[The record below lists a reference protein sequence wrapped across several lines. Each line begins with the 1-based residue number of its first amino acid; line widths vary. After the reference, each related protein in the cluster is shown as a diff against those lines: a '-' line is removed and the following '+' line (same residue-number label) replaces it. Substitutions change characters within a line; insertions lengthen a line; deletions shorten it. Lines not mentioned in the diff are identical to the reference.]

1 MDILF
6 LFFHLHFTIC
16 VFFKTKII
24 FIPVII
30 LLVCFLGNLVYSC
43 YSFSLNND
51 VLIYLKNSIKLCLL
65 SFVILCFTS
74 YEFFYLYKRCYID
87 EALYSHKNGK
97 TRILTSTVTVLL
109 FIPALEFFSAFVFNF
124 VIFLSSGMN
133 DYSYLYHIFSVLF
146 LYVFLG
152 GIIPILLGVFFA
164 QKTKRIVSYAL
175 MALIIFLVS
184 STSDF
189 IPGGL
194 SQVTKINFWEAKYF
208 LAYILPND
216 LEWYINHD
224 YGMYAEIYRWNL
236 IIFWI
241 SLLSF
246 LFFKLCQIKKTALKA
261 VLLSLTLL
269 ISTFNLVGYFYGGSH
284 IEKGAQLDSISMSD
298 YLFYTENEQ
307 KNQDP
312 DFEVTSYD
320 MDLSIYRQ
328 LDAEVSMTLSDT
340 GLEYY
345 NFTLYHGYNVL
356 KITDIEG
363 NALKYNR
370 EGDYVTVIGN
380 GNLQLINIK
389 YSGYSPI
396 LYSNYQACSLPGFFA
411 YYPIPGFH
419 KITGDYTTYNPIE
432 IKSGTEFNIR
442 VDSARQF
449 YSNLDEVKNEKNC
462 FVGVTSYPTLFS
474 GFYKSNSSDIYK
486 IYAITVKGWG
496 LSEIDEEYI
505 DEIQK
510 YINEL
515 DNNSSNKLNL
525 KEYTIIQINEM
536 LSSNCIYDGIFLGD
550 DTVFINKATDEE
562 TKKQVAEILLAQ
574 RDMGYSKYVE
584 KAVVDSESIN
594 DN

>member
-1 MDILF
+1 MIKQNLK
-6 LFFHLHFTIC
+6 L
-16 VFFKTKII
+16 FFKTKII

-43 YSFSLNND
+43 YSFSLNSD

-194 SQVTKINFWEAKYF
+194 SQVTKINFWESKYF

-432 IKSGTEFNIR
+432 IKSETEFNIR

-474 GFYKSNSSDIYK
+474 GFYKSNSSDIYN

-515 DNNSSNKLNL
+515 NNNSSNKLNL
-525 KEYTIIQINEM
+525 KEYTIIQTNEM

>member
-1 MDILF
+1 MIKQNLK
-6 LFFHLHFTIC
+6 L
-16 VFFKTKII
+16 FFKTKII

-320 MDLSIYRQ
+320 MDLCIYRQ

-389 YSGYSPI
+389 YSGYSTI

-411 YYPIPGFH
+411 YYPIPGFY

-432 IKSGTEFNIR
+432 IKSETEFNIR

-462 FVGVTSYPTLFS
+462 FVGVTNYPTLFS

-515 DNNSSNKLNL
+515 NNNSSNKLNL
-525 KEYTIIQINEM
+525 KEYTIIQTNEM

>member
-1 MDILF
+1 MIKQNLK
-6 LFFHLHFTIC
+6 L
-16 VFFKTKII
+16 FFKTKII

-194 SQVTKINFWEAKYF
+194 SQVTKINFWKAKYF

-370 EGDYVTVIGN
+370 KGDYVTVIGN

-411 YYPIPGFH
+411 YYPIPGFY

-432 IKSGTEFNIR
+432 IKSETEFNIR

-474 GFYKSNSSDIYK
+474 GFYKSNSSYIYK

-496 LSEIDEEYI
+496 LSKIDEEYI

-525 KEYTIIQINEM
+525 KEYTIIQTNEM

-574 RDMGYSKYVE
+574 RDKGYSKYVE

>member
-1 MDILF
+1 MIKQNLK
-6 LFFHLHFTIC
+6 L
-16 VFFKTKII
+16 FFKTKII

-43 YSFSLNND
+43 YSFSLNSD

-307 KNQDP
+307 KDQDP

-411 YYPIPGFH
+411 YYPIPGFY

-432 IKSGTEFNIR
+432 IKSETEFNIR

-525 KEYTIIQINEM
+525 KEYTIIQTNEM

>member
-1 MDILF
+1 MIKQNLK
-6 LFFHLHFTIC
+6 L
-16 VFFKTKII
+16 FFKTKII

-51 VLIYLKNSIKLCLL
+51 VLIYLKNSIELCLL

-328 LDAEVSMTLSDT
+328 LDAEVSITLSDT

-411 YYPIPGFH
+411 YYPIPGFY

-432 IKSGTEFNIR
+432 IKSETEFNIR

-449 YSNLDEVKNEKNC
+449 YSNFDEVKNEKNC

-474 GFYKSNSSDIYK
+474 GFYKSNSSYIYK

-496 LSEIDEEYI
+496 LSKIDEEYI

-525 KEYTIIQINEM
+525 KEYTIIQTNEM

-574 RDMGYSKYVE
+574 RDKGYSKYVE

>member
-1 MDILF
+1 MIKQNLK
-6 LFFHLHFTIC
+6 L
-16 VFFKTKII
+16 FFKTKII

-194 SQVTKINFWEAKYF
+194 SQVTKINFWESKYF

-525 KEYTIIQINEM
+525 KEYTIIQTNEM

-574 RDMGYSKYVE
+574 RDKGYSKYVE

>member
-1 MDILF
+1 MIKQNLK
-6 LFFHLHFTIC
+6 L
-16 VFFKTKII
+16 FFKTKII
-24 FIPVII
+24 FIPIII

-43 YSFSLNND
+43 YSFSLNSD

-87 EALYSHKNGK
+87 ETLYSHKNGK

-411 YYPIPGFH
+411 YYPIPGFY

-432 IKSGTEFNIR
+432 IKSETEFNIR

-515 DNNSSNKLNL
+515 DNNSSNKVNLN
-525 KEYTIIQINEM
+525 EYTIIQTNEM

>member
-1 MDILF
+1 MIKQNLK
-6 LFFHLHFTIC
+6 L
-16 VFFKTKII
+16 FFKTKII

-30 LLVCFLGNLVYSC
+30 LLVCFVGNLVYSC

-411 YYPIPGFH
+411 YYPIPGFY

-432 IKSGTEFNIR
+432 IKSETEFNIR

-525 KEYTIIQINEM
+525 KEYTIIQTNEM
-536 LSSNCIYDGIFLGD
+536 LSSNCIYDGIFLRD

>member
-1 MDILF
+1 MIKQNLK
-6 LFFHLHFTIC
+6 L
-16 VFFKTKII
+16 FFKTKII

-411 YYPIPGFH
+411 YYPIPGFY

-432 IKSGTEFNIR
+432 IKSETEFNIR

-525 KEYTIIQINEM
+525 KEYTIIQTNEM

-550 DTVFINKATDEE
+550 DTVFINKATDEK

>member
-1 MDILF
+1 MIKQNLK
-6 LFFHLHFTIC
+6 L
-16 VFFKTKII
+16 FFKTKII

-269 ISTFNLVGYFYGGSH
+269 ISTFNLVGYFYRGSH

-411 YYPIPGFH
+411 YYPIPGFY

-432 IKSGTEFNIR
+432 IKSETEFNIR

-496 LSEIDEEYI
+496 LNEIDEEYI

-525 KEYTIIQINEM
+525 KEYTIIQTNEM

>member
-1 MDILF
+1 MIKQNLK
-6 LFFHLHFTIC
+6 L
-16 VFFKTKII
+16 FFKTKII

-43 YSFSLNND
+43 YSFSLNSD

-194 SQVTKINFWEAKYF
+194 SQVTKINFWESKYF

-328 LDAEVSMTLSDT
+328 LDAEVSMTLFDT

-411 YYPIPGFH
+411 YYPIPGFY

-432 IKSGTEFNIR
+432 IKSETEFNIR

-496 LSEIDEEYI
+496 LSEIDEEYT

-515 DNNSSNKLNL
+515 DNNSSNNLNL
-525 KEYTIIQINEM
+525 KEYTIIQTNEM

>member
-1 MDILF
+1 M
-6 LFFHLHFTIC
+6 
-16 VFFKTKII
+16 
-24 FIPVII
+24 
-30 LLVCFLGNLVYSC
+30 GNLVYSC

-216 LEWYINHD
+216 LEWYMNHD

-411 YYPIPGFH
+411 YYPIPGFY

-432 IKSGTEFNIR
+432 IKSETEFNIR

-525 KEYTIIQINEM
+525 KEYTIIQTNEM

>member
-1 MDILF
+1 MIKQNLK
-6 LFFHLHFTIC
+6 L
-16 VFFKTKII
+16 FFKTKII

-224 YGMYAEIYRWNL
+224 YGMYAEIYRWDL

-380 GNLQLINIK
+380 GNLQLVNIK

-411 YYPIPGFH
+411 YYPIPGFY
-419 KITGDYTTYNPIE
+419 KITGDYTTYNPID
-432 IKSGTEFNIR
+432 IKSETEFNIR

-525 KEYTIIQINEM
+525 KEYTIIQTNEM

>member
-1 MDILF
+1 MIKQNLK
-6 LFFHLHFTIC
+6 L
-16 VFFKTKII
+16 FFKTKII

-43 YSFSLNND
+43 YSFSLNSD

-194 SQVTKINFWEAKYF
+194 SQVTKINFWESKYF

-411 YYPIPGFH
+411 YYPIPGFY

-432 IKSGTEFNIR
+432 IKSETEFNIR

-525 KEYTIIQINEM
+525 KEYTIIQTNEM

-584 KAVVDSESIN
+584 KDVVDSESIN

>member
-1 MDILF
+1 MIKQNLK
-6 LFFHLHFTIC
+6 L
-16 VFFKTKII
+16 FFKTKII

-307 KNQDP
+307 KNQDL

-411 YYPIPGFH
+411 YYPIPGFY

-432 IKSGTEFNIR
+432 IKSETEFNIR

-515 DNNSSNKLNL
+515 NNNSSNKLNL
-525 KEYTIIQINEM
+525 KEYTIIQTNEM

>member
-1 MDILF
+1 MIKQNLK
-6 LFFHLHFTIC
+6 L
-16 VFFKTKII
+16 FFKTKII

-43 YSFSLNND
+43 YSFSLNSD

-269 ISTFNLVGYFYGGSH
+269 ISTFNLVGYFYRGSH

-411 YYPIPGFH
+411 YYPIPGFY

-432 IKSGTEFNIR
+432 IKSETEFNIR

-496 LSEIDEEYI
+496 LSEIDEEYT

-515 DNNSSNKLNL
+515 DNNSSNNLNL
-525 KEYTIIQINEM
+525 KEYTIIQTNEM
-536 LSSNCIYDGIFLGD
+536 LSSNCIYDGLFLGD

>member
-1 MDILF
+1 MIKQNLK
-6 LFFHLHFTIC
+6 L
-16 VFFKTKII
+16 FFKTKII
-24 FIPVII
+24 FITVII

-43 YSFSLNND
+43 YSFSLNSD

-411 YYPIPGFH
+411 YYPIPGFY

-432 IKSGTEFNIR
+432 IKSETEFNIR

>member
-1 MDILF
+1 MIKQNLK
-6 LFFHLHFTIC
+6 L
-16 VFFKTKII
+16 FFKTKII

-194 SQVTKINFWEAKYF
+194 SQVTKINFWESKYF

-307 KNQDP
+307 KNQDL

-411 YYPIPGFH
+411 YYPIPGFY

-432 IKSGTEFNIR
+432 IKSETEFNIR

-496 LSEIDEEYI
+496 LSKIDEEYI

-525 KEYTIIQINEM
+525 KEYTIIQTNEM

>member
-1 MDILF
+1 MIKQNLK
-6 LFFHLHFTIC
+6 L
-16 VFFKTKII
+16 FFKTKII

-109 FIPALEFFSAFVFNF
+109 FIPALEFFSAFVFNY

-411 YYPIPGFH
+411 YYPIPGFY

-432 IKSGTEFNIR
+432 IKSETEFNIQ

-496 LSEIDEEYI
+496 LSEIDEEYT

-525 KEYTIIQINEM
+525 KEYTIIQTNEM

>member
-1 MDILF
+1 MIKQNLK
-6 LFFHLHFTIC
+6 L
-16 VFFKTKII
+16 FFKTKII

-356 KITDIEG
+356 KITNIEG

-432 IKSGTEFNIR
+432 IKSETEFNIR

-449 YSNLDEVKNEKNC
+449 YSNLDEVKNEKNY

>member
-1 MDILF
+1 MIKQNLK
-6 LFFHLHFTIC
+6 L
-16 VFFKTKII
+16 FFKTKII

-51 VLIYLKNSIKLCLL
+51 VLVYLKNSIKLCLL

-320 MDLSIYRQ
+320 MDLCIYRQ

-411 YYPIPGFH
+411 YYPIPGFY

-432 IKSGTEFNIR
+432 IKSETEFNIR

-462 FVGVTSYPTLFS
+462 FVGVTNYPTLFS

-525 KEYTIIQINEM
+525 KEYTIIQTNEM

>member
-1 MDILF
+1 MIKQNLK
-6 LFFHLHFTIC
+6 L
-16 VFFKTKII
+16 FFKTKII

-43 YSFSLNND
+43 YSFSLNSD

-87 EALYSHKNGK
+87 ETLYSHKNGK

-411 YYPIPGFH
+411 YYPIPGFY

-432 IKSGTEFNIR
+432 IKSETEFNIR

-525 KEYTIIQINEM
+525 KEYTIIQTNEM

>member
-1 MDILF
+1 MIKQNLK
-6 LFFHLHFTIC
+6 L
-16 VFFKTKII
+16 FFKTKII

-43 YSFSLNND
+43 YSFSLNSD

-194 SQVTKINFWEAKYF
+194 SQVTKINFWESKYF

-307 KNQDP
+307 KNQEP

-411 YYPIPGFH
+411 YYPIPGFY

-432 IKSGTEFNIR
+432 IKSETEFNIR

-525 KEYTIIQINEM
+525 KEYTIIQTNEM

>member
-1 MDILF
+1 MIKQNLK
-6 LFFHLHFTIC
+6 L
-16 VFFKTKII
+16 FFKTKII

-124 VIFLSSGMN
+124 FIFLSSGMN

>member
-1 MDILF
+1 MIKQNLK
-6 LFFHLHFTIC
+6 L
-16 VFFKTKII
+16 FFKTKII

-43 YSFSLNND
+43 YSFSLNSD

-87 EALYSHKNGK
+87 ETLYSHKNGK

-246 LFFKLCQIKKTALKA
+246 LFFKLCQIKKTAFKA

-411 YYPIPGFH
+411 YYPIPGFY

-432 IKSGTEFNIR
+432 IKSETEFNIR

-525 KEYTIIQINEM
+525 KEYTIIQTNEM

>member
-1 MDILF
+1 MIKQNLK
-6 LFFHLHFTIC
+6 L
-16 VFFKTKII
+16 FFKTKII

-328 LDAEVSMTLSDT
+328 LDAEVSITLSDT

-411 YYPIPGFH
+411 YYPIPGFY

-432 IKSGTEFNIR
+432 IKSETEFNIR

-474 GFYKSNSSDIYK
+474 GFYKSNSSYIYK

-496 LSEIDEEYI
+496 LSKIDEEYI

-525 KEYTIIQINEM
+525 KEYTIIQTNEM

-574 RDMGYSKYVE
+574 RDKGYSKYVE

>member
-1 MDILF
+1 MIKQNLK
-6 LFFHLHFTIC
+6 L
-16 VFFKTKII
+16 FFKTKII
-24 FIPVII
+24 FIPVIT

-43 YSFSLNND
+43 YSFSLNSD

-175 MALIIFLVS
+175 MAFIIFLVS

-246 LFFKLCQIKKTALKA
+246 LFFKLCQIKKTTLKA

-411 YYPIPGFH
+411 YYPIPGFY

-432 IKSGTEFNIR
+432 IKSETEFNIR

-525 KEYTIIQINEM
+525 KEYTIIQTNEM
-536 LSSNCIYDGIFLGD
+536 LSSNCIYDGIFLGN

>member
-1 MDILF
+1 MIKQNLK
-6 LFFHLHFTIC
+6 L
-16 VFFKTKII
+16 FFKTKII

-43 YSFSLNND
+43 YSFSLNSD

-380 GNLQLINIK
+380 GNLQLISIK

>member
-1 MDILF
+1 MIKQNLK
-6 LFFHLHFTIC
+6 L
-16 VFFKTKII
+16 FFKTKII

-74 YEFFYLYKRCYID
+74 YEFFYIYKRCYID

-525 KEYTIIQINEM
+525 KEYTIIQTNEM

>member
-1 MDILF
+1 MIKQNLK
-6 LFFHLHFTIC
+6 L
-16 VFFKTKII
+16 FFKTKII

-411 YYPIPGFH
+411 YYPIPGFY
-419 KITGDYTTYNPIE
+419 KSTGDYTTYNPIE
-432 IKSGTEFNIR
+432 IKSETEFNIR

-474 GFYKSNSSDIYK
+474 GFYKSNSSYIYK

-496 LSEIDEEYI
+496 LSKIDEEYI

-525 KEYTIIQINEM
+525 KEYTIIQTNEM

-574 RDMGYSKYVE
+574 RDKGYSKYVE

>member
-1 MDILF
+1 MIKQNLK
-6 LFFHLHFTIC
+6 L
-16 VFFKTKII
+16 FFKTKII

-43 YSFSLNND
+43 YSFSLNSD

-380 GNLQLINIK
+380 GNLQFINIK

-432 IKSGTEFNIR
+432 IKSETEFNIR

>member
-1 MDILF
+1 MIKQNLK
-6 LFFHLHFTIC
+6 L
-16 VFFKTKII
+16 FFKTKII

-43 YSFSLNND
+43 YSFSLNSD

-246 LFFKLCQIKKTALKA
+246 LFFKLCQIKKTTLKA

-380 GNLQLINIK
+380 RNLQLINIK

-411 YYPIPGFH
+411 YYPIPGFY

-432 IKSGTEFNIR
+432 IKSETEFNIR

-525 KEYTIIQINEM
+525 KEYTIIQTNEM

>member
-1 MDILF
+1 MIKQNLK
-6 LFFHLHFTIC
+6 L
-16 VFFKTKII
+16 FFKTKII

-411 YYPIPGFH
+411 YYPIPGFY

-432 IKSGTEFNIR
+432 IKSETEFNIR

-474 GFYKSNSSDIYK
+474 GFYKSNSSYIYK

-496 LSEIDEEYI
+496 LSKIDGEYI

-525 KEYTIIQINEM
+525 KEYTIIQTNEM

-574 RDMGYSKYVE
+574 RDKGYSKYVE

>member
-1 MDILF
+1 MIKQNLK
-6 LFFHLHFTIC
+6 L
-16 VFFKTKII
+16 FFKTKII

-30 LLVCFLGNLVYSC
+30 LLVCFLGNLEYSC

-411 YYPIPGFH
+411 YYPIPGFY

-432 IKSGTEFNIR
+432 IKSETEFNIR

-525 KEYTIIQINEM
+525 KEYTIIQTNEM

-584 KAVVDSESIN
+584 KAAVDSESIN
-594 DN
+594 NN

>member
-1 MDILF
+1 MIKQNLK
-6 LFFHLHFTIC
+6 L
-16 VFFKTKII
+16 FFKTKII

-432 IKSGTEFNIR
+432 IKSETEFNIR

-462 FVGVTSYPTLFS
+462 FVGVTSYSTLFS

-525 KEYTIIQINEM
+525 KEYTIIQTNEM

>member
-1 MDILF
+1 MIKQNLK
-6 LFFHLHFTIC
+6 L
-16 VFFKTKII
+16 FFKTKII

-194 SQVTKINFWEAKYF
+194 SQVTKINFWESKYF

-396 LYSNYQACSLPGFFA
+396 LYSNYQACSMPGFFA

-525 KEYTIIQINEM
+525 KEYTIIQTNEM

>member
-1 MDILF
+1 MIKQNLK
-6 LFFHLHFTIC
+6 L
-16 VFFKTKII
+16 FFKTKII

-30 LLVCFLGNLVYSC
+30 LLICFLGNLVYSC
-43 YSFSLNND
+43 YSFSLNSD

-194 SQVTKINFWEAKYF
+194 SQVTKINFWESKYF

-411 YYPIPGFH
+411 YYPIPGFY

-432 IKSGTEFNIR
+432 IKSETEFNIR

-525 KEYTIIQINEM
+525 KEYTIIQTNEM

-584 KAVVDSESIN
+584 KDVVDSESIN

>member
-1 MDILF
+1 MIKQNLK
-6 LFFHLHFTIC
+6 L
-16 VFFKTKII
+16 FFKTKII

-124 VIFLSSGMN
+124 FIFLSSGMN

-525 KEYTIIQINEM
+525 KEYTIIQTNEM

>member
-1 MDILF
+1 MIKQNLK
-6 LFFHLHFTIC
+6 L
-16 VFFKTKII
+16 FFKTKII

-124 VIFLSSGMN
+124 VIFLSSGMK

-411 YYPIPGFH
+411 YYPIPGFY

-432 IKSGTEFNIR
+432 IKSETEFNIR

-525 KEYTIIQINEM
+525 KEYTIIQTNEM